1 MEHSNGLSNGY
12 ARNERRLIADQRNSN
27 FSPPSVCQQKQFF
40 KKFENQIS
48 RRHSYKFVDTIDPY
62 SPDVAPINIFK
73 KNLVVPTG
81 MHNLLKNI

>member
-1 MEHSNGLSNGY
+1 MEHSYGLSNGY

-27 FSPPSVCQQKQFF
+27 FSPPSFRQQKQFF

-62 SPDVAPINIFK
+62 SPDVAPMNIFK
-73 KNLVVPTG
+73 K
-81 MHNLLKNI
+81 I